1 MSSERGLNG
10 GSAFN
15 GGHLGVPYL
24 DVPIS
29 TDAGINS
36 SPFVMNATINRGS
49 RSRSATPDPALS
61 AIKTTI
67 CQVCGDDSPGI
78 RKHYGAISCEACK
91 CFFRRSVQMSKR
103 YTCNYNGKC
112 PIGQDKRIRH
122 WCQKCRFQ
130 KCLEVGM
137 KIDGMQQEVSRP

>member
-1 MSSERGLNG
+1 METEDSFA

-15 GGHLGVPYL
+15 GGVHGHLGVPYL
-24 DVPIS
+24 DVPGS
-29 TDAGINS
+29 TDVGMNS

-61 AIKTTI
+61 AGKTTI

-103 YTCNYNGKC
+103 YTCNYNGKVSTHVT
-112 PIGQDKRIRH
+112 RRLLEY
-122 WCQKCRFQ
+122 CQLLLC
-130 KCLEVGM
+130 
-137 KIDGMQQEVSRP
+137 VSSAP